1 MFPIFAME
9 DEGCTG
15 VPNMNISL
23 AEDLVFGSNYLF
35 HACVLR
41 EEKKAAYSRVSISI
55 SRGRKKDRYMVQ
67 ASTSSFFTGNEIHYE
82 LSRRHVN
89 TPLGQSEKHGIN
101 MHTGS

>member
-1 MFPIFAME
+1 ME

-55 SRGRKKDRYMVQ
+55 SRGKKKDGYMVQ
-67 ASTSSFFTGNEIHYE
+67 ASRYIFFFKAMKYITNC
-82 LSRRHVN
+82 LDD
-89 TPLGQSEKHGIN
+89 T
-101 MHTGS
+101 